1 MIPQAWDWFT
11 KDFGGID
18 ACILSIQK
26 FGPEIRSLVVS
37 VFTQFAT
44 TNFLELFS
52 LHIRNAFPEPAAYL
66 MIINE
71 FLANLSEIKAAK

>member
-1 MIPQAWDWFT
+1 MIPQSWDWFT

-37 VFTQFAT
+37 VFT
-44 TNFLELFS
+44 
-52 LHIRNAFPEPAAYL
+52 
-66 MIINE
+66 
-71 FLANLSEIKAAK
+71 